1 MRFSPPSFNEVNI
14 HHSHGRS
21 GVVGAADAREHA
33 ELRLHG
39 DGPVGEVRVHLQQR
53 AHRGLVA
60 RCNLLDCVLVPRVQR
75 RAQPYQQPRLQR
87 LRPPR
92 PCGGP
97 RGDSGGGEGVGF
109 GEGDVGVVGGPHLQP
124 VGLEALR
131 DAHQRL
137 PRQRAVHAPRHV
149 DGGAGGALG
158 DGVERAEADAERPA
172 LGARLRGPV
181 DALVEQEVVG
191 VLGVGE
197 GRAVEE
203 PVRRVREAVLGGV
216 REALAA
222 KRNLNRELLDGVGLA
237 HVDAQGRHA
246 AVDVGCREHGAV
258 GGGAGVVGDGDGLEG
273 EGGLGEEARVGED
286 AGDEARREL
295 QHAHREEVVRR
306 VPHRARERRAPEV
319 VHGADARARR
329 AAPAPPQPLAGGE
342 REGEVRSS
350 QQVLPPEDL
359 ARLEVEAV
367 DSVDLDA
374 ARRVPQRALPPPLP
388 ARRPNRR
395 CRQVVSDAH
404 RRARPLLVREL
415 DGGVRVAGGLL
426 DVNGQRLVRVDVLCK
441 HRQLQLLADN
451 SVDGGD
457 EVILAACRRHLQLLW
472 RHLQVDIGASP
483 LRTSAPHRCVVAY
496 PRIQK
501 RPVSPLGLHRV
512 SGAHKTVALPGPC
525 RAGTRAVLVADRR
538 RAVCSFVGGKAA
550 KGLCTAALRECRIAD
565 RTPSS
570 WLVTPDGV
578 VRLEK
583 VAVRI
588 EYNIPSQRMVHDY
601 RERQRT
607 AIKFAGA
614 RHGKNMSVRRRL
626 DPILAAR
633 PSNPAVYVAPENV
646 RNLLPGHSTNGK
658 KQCRK

>member
-1 MRFSPPSFNEVNI
+1 M
-14 HHSHGRS
+14 
-21 GVVGAADAREHA
+21 
-33 ELRLHG
+33 LRKG
-39 DGPVGEVRVHLQQR
+39 N
-53 AHRGLVA
+53 A
-60 RCNLLDCVLVPRVQR
+60 
-75 RAQPYQQPRLQR
+75 
-87 LRPPR
+87 
-92 PCGGP
+92 
-97 RGDSGGGEGVGF
+97 
-109 GEGDVGVVGGPHLQP
+109 
-124 VGLEALR
+124 
-131 DAHQRL
+131 
-137 PRQRAVHAPRHV
+137 
-149 DGGAGGALG
+149 
-158 DGVERAEADAERPA
+158 
-172 LGARLRGPV
+172 
-181 DALVEQEVVG
+181 
-191 VLGVGE
+191 
-197 GRAVEE
+197 
-203 PVRRVREAVLGGV
+203 
-216 REALAA
+216 
-222 KRNLNRELLDGVGLA
+222 
-237 HVDAQGRHA
+237 
-246 AVDVGCREHGAV
+246 
-258 GGGAGVVGDGDGLEG
+258 
-273 EGGLGEEARVGED
+273 
-286 AGDEARREL
+286 
-295 QHAHREEVVRR
+295 
-306 VPHRARERRAPEV
+306 
-319 VHGADARARR
+319 
-329 AAPAPPQPLAGGE
+329 
-342 REGEVRSS
+342 
-350 QQVLPPEDL
+350 
-359 ARLEVEAV
+359 
-367 DSVDLDA
+367 
-374 ARRVPQRALPPPLP
+374 
-388 ARRPNRR
+388 
-395 CRQVVSDAH
+395 
-404 RRARPLLVREL
+404 
-415 DGGVRVAGGLL
+415 
-426 DVNGQRLVRVDVLCK
+426 

-457 EVILAACRRHLQLLW
+457 EVILAACRRHLQLRAHRNSEKLHPDTAQCCGLREERGQKSKEREKHLLW